1 MLNPISFLGFS
12 LFDLI
17 VVQKCTIMYYDNFY
31 IVVIKL
37 YIQNIIYYYIEVYIM
52 DVMILAIVFVIYIFA
67 LVFVSYYAYRKT
79 NSSEDF
85 MIAGKDTHPFIM
97 AMSYGATFVSTAAI
111 VGFGGVAGE
120 YGMSVL
126 WLAFLNI
133 IIGVFIAFVFLGKRT
148 RRMGHALGSLTF
160 PEFLGKRFDSRFIHY
175 VSGLIIF
182 CAMPLYAAVVLIGA
196 ARFLESSLLI
206 LSIIITF
213 YVLFGGIRGVMYTD
227 ALQGTIMVIAMIFL
241 LVFVYWLLGGVNTAN
256 TALSDMVNLYP
267 AEALKTGGTGWT
279 SFPKLGTP
287 FWWSLVSSTLIGVG
301 IGVLAQPS
309 LIVRFMTVKSDKE
322 LNRSVLIG
330 GIFIAIMPTTAY
342 IVGSLSNVYFYDK
355 LGKIAV
361 DVVGGNIDKI
371 IPTFITMALPEWF
384 VYLFLLSLIAAAMST
399 ISSQLHTQGTAFG
412 VDIYGTLRKASKQK
426 LDQVSISRVGI
437 LIAIILALVMAFS
450 LPGSVVA
457 LGTSLFFEIC
467 AAAFLPVFL
476 GAIYW
481 KGITRLGAIA
491 GILSGTFISLFWLI
505 FVFAKTAKGLGI
517 CMALFGVETILPVA
531 PWPFIDVML
540 IAVPVSA
547 IFTIVVSLLTK
558 PPAQEVIDEAFKNID
573 NKGSEA

>member
-1 MLNPISFLGFS
+1 
-12 LFDLI
+12 
-17 VVQKCTIMYYDNFY
+17 
-31 IVVIKL
+31 
-37 YIQNIIYYYIEVYIM
+37 M
-52 DVMILAIVFVIYIFA
+52 DVMILTIVFIIYIFA
-67 LVFVSYYAYRKT
+67 LVFVGYYAYKKT

-97 AMSYGATFVSTAAI
+97 AMSYGATFISTAAI
-111 VGFGGVAGE
+111 VGFGGVASE

-148 RRMGHALGSLTF
+148 RRMGHALDSLTF
-160 PEFLGKRFDSRFIHY
+160 PEFLGKRFDSKFIHY
-175 VSGLIIF
+175 FSGLIIF

-196 ARFLESSLLI
+196 ARFLESSLMINFSIALLI

-227 ALQGTIMVIAMIFL
+227 ALQGTIMVVAMVFL
-241 LVFVYWLLGGVNTAN
+241 LVFVYWLLGGVSTAN
-256 TALSDMVNLYP
+256 TALTNMVNLYP
-267 AEALKTGGTGWT
+267 ADALATGGTGWT
-279 SFPKLGTP
+279 AFPEFGTP

-342 IVGSLSNVYFYDK
+342 IVGSLSNVYFFDK

-361 DVVGGNIDKI
+361 DVVGGNIDKV

-384 VYLFLLSLIAAAMST
+384 VYIFLLSLIAAAMST
-399 ISSQLHTQGTAFG
+399 IS
-412 VDIYGTLRKASKQK
+412 
-426 LDQVSISRVGI
+426 
-437 LIAIILALVMAFS
+437 LIAIILALVMAYA

-476 GAIYW
+476 GALYW
-481 KGITRLGAIA
+481 RGITRPGAIA
-491 GILSGTFISLFWLI
+491 GIVSGTFVSLFWLT
-505 FVFAKTAKGLGI
+505 FVFKKTAVGLGI
-517 CMALFGVETILPVA
+517 CKFLLGVETLLPAA

-558 PPAQEVIDEAFKNID
+558 PPAQEVVDKAFENIGS
-573 NKGSEA
+573 KGSDA

>member
-1 MLNPISFLGFS
+1 M
-12 LFDLI
+12 
-17 VVQKCTIMYYDNFY
+17 
-31 IVVIKL
+31 
-37 YIQNIIYYYIEVYIM
+37 NI
-52 DVMILAIVFVIYIFA
+52 MILTLIFIIYIFA
-67 LVFVSYYAYRKT
+67 LVFVGYYAYKKT

-85 MIAGKDTHPFIM
+85 MIAGKETHPFIM
-97 AMSYGATFVSTAAI
+97 AMSYGATFISTAAI

-148 RRMGHALGSLTF
+148 RRMGHALNSLTF
-160 PEFLGKRFDSRFIHY
+160 PEFLGKRFNSKFIHY
-175 VSGLIIF
+175 TSGLIIF

-206 LSIIITF
+206 NFSIALLILSIVITF

-227 ALQGTIMVIAMIFL
+227 ALQGTIMVVAMVFL
-241 LVFVYWLLGGVNTAN
+241 LVFVYYILGGVNTAN
-256 TALSDMVNLYP
+256 TALSNMVNLYP
-267 AEALKTGGTGWT
+267 ADAIATGGTGWT
-279 SFPKLGTP
+279 SFPEFGTP

-342 IVGSLSNVYFYDK
+342 IVGSLSNVYFFDK

-371 IPTFITMALPEWF
+371 IPTLITSALPEWF
-384 VYLFLLSLIAAAMST
+384 VYIFLLSLIAAAMST

-412 VDIYGTLRKASKQK
+412 VDIYGTIRDKTKQK
-426 LDQVSISRVGI
+426 LDQVSISRLGI
-437 LIAIILALVMAFS
+437 LIAIILALIMAFS

-467 AAAFLPVFL
+467 AAAFLPVFI
-476 GAIYW
+476 GALYW
-481 KGITRLGAIA
+481 KGITRIGAIA
-491 GILSGTFISLFWLI
+491 GILSGTFVSLFWLI
-505 FVFAKTAKGLGI
+505 FVFAKTAKGLGL
-517 CMALFGVETILPVA
+517 CKFLLGVETILPAA

-540 IAVPVSA
+540 IAVPISA
-547 IFTIVVSLLTK
+547 LITIVVSLITK
-558 PPAQEVIDEAFKNID
+558 KLDQDVIDKAFENI
-573 NKGSEA
+573 GSDA

>member
-1 MLNPISFLGFS
+1 
-12 LFDLI
+12 
-17 VVQKCTIMYYDNFY
+17 
-31 IVVIKL
+31 
-37 YIQNIIYYYIEVYIM
+37 M
-52 DVMILAIVFVIYIFA
+52 DVMILTIVFIIYIFA
-67 LVFVSYYAYRKT
+67 LVLVGYYAYKKT

-85 MIAGKDTHPFIM
+85 MIAGKDTHPFVM
-97 AMSYGATFVSTAAI
+97 AMSYGATFISTAAI
-111 VGFGGVAGE
+111 VGFGGVAGQ

-160 PEFLGKRFDSRFIHY
+160 PEFLGKRFDSKFIHY
-175 VSGLIIF
+175 ASGLIIF

-196 ARFLESSLLI
+196 ARFLESSLLIDFSIALLI

-227 ALQGTIMVIAMIFL
+227 ALQGTIMVIAMVFL
-241 LVFVYWLLGGVNTAN
+241 LAFVYWLLGGVDTAN
-256 TALSDMVNLYP
+256 TALSGMVNLYP
-267 AEALKTGGTGWT
+267 AEATATGGTGWT
-279 SFPKLGTP
+279 S

-330 GIFIAIMPTTAY
+330 GIFIAVMPTTAY

-384 VYLFLLSLIAAAMST
+384 VYIFLLSLIAAAMST

-412 VDIYGTLRKASKQK
+412 VDIYGTIRDKAKQK
-426 LDQVSISRVGI
+426 LDQVTISRIGI

-476 GAIYW
+476 GALYW

-491 GILSGTFISLFWLI
+491 GIVSGTFVSLFWLI

-517 CMALFGVETILPVA
+517 CMALFGMETILPAA

-540 IAVPVSA
+540 IAVPISA
-547 IFTIVVSLLTK
+547 IFTVVVSLLTK
-558 PPAQEVIDEAFKNID
+558 PPAPEVINEAFKNID
-573 NKGSEA
+573 NMGDA

>member
-1 MLNPISFLGFS
+1 
-12 LFDLI
+12 
-17 VVQKCTIMYYDNFY
+17 
-31 IVVIKL
+31 
-37 YIQNIIYYYIEVYIM
+37 
-52 DVMILAIVFVIYIFA
+52 
-67 LVFVSYYAYRKT
+67 
-79 NSSEDF
+79 
-85 MIAGKDTHPFIM
+85 
-97 AMSYGATFVSTAAI
+97 
-111 VGFGGVAGE
+111 
-120 YGMSVL
+120 
-126 WLAFLNI
+126 
-133 IIGVFIAFVFLGKRT
+133 
-148 RRMGHALGSLTF
+148 
-160 PEFLGKRFDSRFIHY
+160 
-175 VSGLIIF
+175 
-182 CAMPLYAAVVLIGA
+182 
-196 ARFLESSLLI
+196 
-206 LSIIITF
+206 
-213 YVLFGGIRGVMYTD
+213 
-227 ALQGTIMVIAMIFL
+227 
-241 LVFVYWLLGGVNTAN
+241 
-256 TALSDMVNLYP
+256 MVNLYP

-279 SFPKLGTP
+279 AFPKFGTP

-361 DVVGGNIDKI
+361 DVVGGNIDKV

-384 VYLFLLSLIAAAMST
+384 VYIFLLSLIAAAMST

-412 VDIYGTLRKASKQK
+412 VDIYGTIRDKSKQK

-437 LIAIILALVMAFS
+437 LIAIILALVMAYS

-476 GAIYW
+476 GALYW

-491 GILSGTFISLFWLI
+491 GIVSGTVVSLFWMI
-505 FVFAKTAKGLGI
+505 FVFKKTAVGLGI
-517 CMALFGVETILPVA
+517 CKFICGAETLLPNA

-540 IAVPVSA
+540 IAVPVSLV
-547 IFTIVVSLLTK
+547 FTVVVSLITK
-558 PPAQEVIDEAFKNID
+558 PPAQEVIDRAFSKID
-573 NKGSEA
+573 TKGSDA

>member
-1 MLNPISFLGFS
+1 
-12 LFDLI
+12 
-17 VVQKCTIMYYDNFY
+17 
-31 IVVIKL
+31 
-37 YIQNIIYYYIEVYIM
+37 M
-52 DVMILAIVFVIYIFA
+52 DVMVLAIVFIIYIFA
-67 LVFVSYYAYRKT
+67 LVFVGYYAYKKT

-97 AMSYGATFVSTAAI
+97 AMSYGATFISTAAI
-111 VGFGGVAGE
+111 VGFGGVAGQ

-148 RRMGHALGSLTF
+148 RRMGHALESLTF
-160 PEFLGKRFDSRFIHY
+160 PEFLGKRFDSKFIQS

-182 CAMPLYAAVVLIGA
+182 CAMPIYAAVVLIGA

-206 LSIIITF
+206 DFSIALLILSVIITF

-227 ALQGTIMVIAMIFL
+227 ALQGTIMVVAMLFL
-241 LVFVYWLLGGVNTAN
+241 LVFVYWLLGGVDTAN
-256 TALSDMVNLYP
+256 TALTNMGNLYP
-267 AEALKTGGTGWT
+267 ADALATGGTGWT
-279 SFPKLGTP
+279 SFPEFGTP

-342 IVGSLSNVYFYDK
+342 IVGSLSNVYFMDK

-384 VYLFLLSLIAAAMST
+384 VYIFLLSLIAAAMST

-412 VDIYGTLRKASKQK
+412 VDIYHTLRDISKQK
-426 LDQVSISRVGI
+426 MDQVSISRIGI

-476 GAIYW
+476 GALYW

-491 GILSGTFISLFWLI
+491 GIVSGTLVSLFWLA
-505 FVFAKTAKGLGI
+505 FVFKKTAVGLGI
-517 CMALFGVETILPVA
+517 CKFILGVDTILPAA

-547 IFTIVVSLLTK
+547 IITIVVSLITK
-558 PPAQEVIDEAFKNID
+558 PPAQEVIDKAFKNID
-573 NKGSEA
+573 NKGSDA

>member
-1 MLNPISFLGFS
+1 
-12 LFDLI
+12 
-17 VVQKCTIMYYDNFY
+17 
-31 IVVIKL
+31 
-37 YIQNIIYYYIEVYIM
+37 
-52 DVMILAIVFVIYIFA
+52 MILAIVFIIYIFA
-67 LVFVSYYAYRKT
+67 LVFVGYYAYKKT

-97 AMSYGATFVSTAAI
+97 AMSYGATFISTAAI
-111 VGFGGVAGE
+111 VGFGGVAGQ

-133 IIGVFIAFVFLGKRT
+133 IVGIFIAFVFLGKRT

-160 PEFLGKRFDSRFIHY
+160 PEFLGKRFDSKFIQY
-175 VSGLIIF
+175 ASGLIIF
-182 CAMPLYAAVVLIGA
+182 CAMPIYAAVVLIA

-206 LSIIITF
+206 DFSIALLILSIIITC
-213 YVLFGGIRGVMYTD
+213 YVFFGGIRGVMYTD
-227 ALQGTIMVIAMIFL
+227 ALQGTIMVLAMIFL
-241 LVFVYWLLGGVNTAN
+241 LVFVYVLLGGVDTAN
-256 TALSDMVNLYP
+256 TALTQMSSLYP
-267 AEALKTGGTGWT
+267 ADALATGGTGWT
-279 SFPKLGTP
+279 SFPEFGTP

-342 IVGSLSNVYFYDK
+342 IVGSLSNVYFMDTV
-355 LGKIAV
+355 GKIAV

-384 VYLFLLSLIAAAMST
+384 VYVFLLSLIAAAMST

-412 VDIYGTLRKASKQK
+412 VDIYSTLRDKSKQK
-426 LDQVSISRVGI
+426 LDDVSISRVGI

-467 AAAFLPVFL
+467 AAAFLPTFL
-476 GAIYW
+476 GALYW
-481 KGITRLGAIA
+481 KGITKQGAIA
-491 GILSGTFISLFWLI
+491 GILSGTFVSLFWLI
-505 FVFAKTAKGLGI
+505 FVFKKTAVGLGI
-517 CMALFGVETILPVA
+517 CQFLLGVETIIPAA

-547 IFTIVVSLLTK
+547 IVTIVVSLLTK
-558 PPAQEVIDEAFKNID
+558 PPAQEVIDKAFSQID
-573 NKGSEA
+573 KKGSDA

>member
-1 MLNPISFLGFS
+1 
-12 LFDLI
+12 
-17 VVQKCTIMYYDNFY
+17 
-31 IVVIKL
+31 
-37 YIQNIIYYYIEVYIM
+37 
-52 DVMILAIVFVIYIFA
+52 MILAIVFIVYIFA
-67 LVFVSYYAYRKT
+67 LVFVGYYAYKKT

-97 AMSYGATFVSTAAI
+97 AMSYGATFISTAAI
-111 VGFGGVAGE
+111 VGFGGVASE

-160 PEFLGKRFDSRFIHY
+160 PEFLGKRFDSRFVQY
-175 VSGLIIF
+175 SSGLIIF
-182 CAMPLYAAVVLIGA
+182 CAMPIYAAVVLIGA
-196 ARFLESSLLI
+196 ARFLESSLLIDFSIALLI

-227 ALQGTIMVIAMIFL
+227 ALQGTIMVLAMVFL
-241 LVFVYWLLGGVNTAN
+241 LVFIYWLLGGVSHAN
-256 TALSDMVNLYP
+256 TALSGMVNLYP
-267 AEALKTGGTGWT
+267 ADAIATGGTGWT
-279 SFPKLGTP
+279 AFPKFGTP

-342 IVGSLSNVYFYDK
+342 IVGSLSNVYFFDK
-355 LGKIAV
+355 VGKIAV
-361 DVVGGNIDKI
+361 DVVGGNIDKV

-384 VYLFLLSLIAAAMST
+384 VYIFLLSLIAAAMST

-412 VDIYGTLRKASKQK
+412 VDIYYVIREKSKQK
-426 LDQVSISRVGI
+426 LDQVSISRIGI

-476 GAIYW
+476 GALYW
-481 KGITRLGAIA
+481 RGITRLGAIA
-491 GILSGTFISLFWLI
+491 GIVSGTFISLFWLT
-505 FVFAKTAKGLGI
+505 FVFKKTAVGLGI
-517 CMALFGVETILPVA
+517 CKFLLGVETILPTA

-547 IFTIVVSLLTK
+547 LFTIVVSLLTK
-558 PPAQEVIDEAFKNID
+558 PPAQEVVDKAFSNID
-573 NKGSEA
+573 KNGSDA

>member
-1 MLNPISFLGFS
+1 
-12 LFDLI
+12 
-17 VVQKCTIMYYDNFY
+17 
-31 IVVIKL
+31 
-37 YIQNIIYYYIEVYIM
+37 M
-52 DVMILAIVFVIYIFA
+52 DVMVLAIVFIIYIFA
-67 LVFVSYYAYRKT
+67 LVFVGYYAYKKT

-97 AMSYGATFVSTAAI
+97 AMSYGATFISTAAI
-111 VGFGGVAGE
+111 VGFGGVAGQ

-148 RRMGHALGSLTF
+148 RRMGHALESLTF
-160 PEFLGKRFDSRFIHY
+160 PEFLGKRFDSKFIQS

-182 CAMPLYAAVVLIGA
+182 CAMPIYAAVVLIGA
-196 ARFLESSLLI
+196 ARFLESSLLIDFSIALLI

-227 ALQGTIMVIAMIFL
+227 ALQGTIMVVAMVFL
-241 LVFVYWLLGGVNTAN
+241 LVFVYWLLGGVDTAN
-256 TALSDMVNLYP
+256 TALTNMGNLYP
-267 AEALKTGGTGWT
+267 ADAMATGGTGWT
-279 SFPKLGTP
+279 SFPKFGTP

-330 GIFIAIMPTTAY
+330 GIFIAVMPTTAY
-342 IVGSLSNVYFYDK
+342 IVGSLSNVYFMDK

-384 VYLFLLSLIAAAMST
+384 VYIFLLSLIAAAMST

-412 VDIYGTLRKASKQK
+412 VDIYHTLRAKSKQK
-426 LDQVSISRVGI
+426 LDEVSISRIGI
-437 LIAIILALVMAFS
+437 LIAIILALVMAFL

-476 GAIYW
+476 GALYW

-491 GILSGTFISLFWLI
+491 GIVSGTFVSLFWLT
-505 FVFAKTAKGLGI
+505 FVFKKTAVGLGI
-517 CMALFGVETILPVA
+517 CKFIFGVETILPAA

-547 IFTIVVSLLTK
+547 IITIIVSLITK
-558 PPAQEVIDEAFKNID
+558 PPAQEVIDKAFKNID
-573 NKGSEA
+573 NKGSDV

>member
-1 MLNPISFLGFS
+1 
-12 LFDLI
+12 
-17 VVQKCTIMYYDNFY
+17 
-31 IVVIKL
+31 
-37 YIQNIIYYYIEVYIM
+37 M
-52 DVMILAIVFVIYIFA
+52 DVMILAIVFIIYIFA
-67 LVFVSYYAYRKT
+67 LVFVGYYAYKKT

-97 AMSYGATFVSTAAI
+97 AMSYGATFISTAAI
-111 VGFGGVAGE
+111 VGFGGVASQ

-148 RRMGHALGSLTF
+148 RRMGHALESLTF
-160 PEFLGKRFDSRFIHY
+160 PEFLGKRFDSKFIHY
-175 VSGLIIF
+175 FSGLVIF

-196 ARFLESSLLI
+196 ARFLESSLLIDFSIALLI

-227 ALQGTIMVIAMIFL
+227 ALQGTIIVLAMVFL
-241 LVFVYWLLGGVNTAN
+241 LVFVYWLLG
-256 TALSDMVNLYP
+256 
-267 AEALKTGGTGWT
+267 KTGGTGWT
-279 SFPKLGTP
+279 AFPKFGTP

-361 DVVGGNIDKI
+361 DVVGGNIDKV

-384 VYLFLLSLIAAAMST
+384 VYIFLLSLIAAAMST

-412 VDIYGTLRKASKQK
+412 VDIYGTIRDKSKQK

-437 LIAIILALVMAFS
+437 LIAIILALVMAYS

-476 GAIYW
+476 GALYW

-491 GILSGTFISLFWLI
+491 GIVSGTVVSLFWMI
-505 FVFAKTAKGLGI
+505 FVFKKTAVGLGI
-517 CMALFGVETILPVA
+517 CKFICGAETLLPNA

-540 IAVPVSA
+540 IAVPVSLV
-547 IFTIVVSLLTK
+547 FTVVVSLITK
-558 PPAQEVIDEAFKNID
+558 PPAQEVIDRAFSKID
-573 NKGSEA
+573 TKGSDA